1 MPQGQSPDLPHG
13 TGGHSEKQAMLA
25 RSAMGTAVPGMG
37 EQADATPWKPAS
49 GLYSP
54 DLPSVNHIRS

>member
-1 MPQGQSPDLPHG
+1 
-13 TGGHSEKQAMLA
+13 MLA